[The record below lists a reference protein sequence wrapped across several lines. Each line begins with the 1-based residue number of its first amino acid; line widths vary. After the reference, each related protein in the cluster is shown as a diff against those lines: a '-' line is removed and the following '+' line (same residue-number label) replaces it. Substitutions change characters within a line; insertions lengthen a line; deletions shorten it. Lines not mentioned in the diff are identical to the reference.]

1 MADRRGRIEL
11 ITGTLVALLAGAAL
25 PSSAQAPA
33 SFALPVSFQTGAL
46 PITVGIADVNGDG
59 KPDLVT
65 VNTGAN
71 TVSVLPGNG
80 AGSFGSRTDFATGA
94 VPHGLA
100 IADLDGDGNP
110 DLVVANTGANTVS
123 VLLGTGTGT
132 FAPAM
137 DFPTGAA
144 PFFVAVGDLNRDGI
158 PDLVVVNVNAPDTV
172 SVLLGIGDG
181 TFGPKADFATGAGPR
196 SVAIGDLDGD
206 GNLDLVVA
214 NVTASTVSV
223 LLGTGTGSFGPKTD
237 FPTGTGARDV
247 AIADVNGDGKLD
259 VVVANAGAGSVSVL
273 LGAGDGTLGTK
284 TDFLV
289 GAGPRSVAIGDVNED
304 VILDLV
310 VANADSNTVSV
321 LLGTGTASLFAAK
334 TDLGTGA
341 GTGPFSV
348 AIGDFNGNGQR
359 DLAVANVNANTVS
372 VFLNT
377 IAPVIAVTP
386 SSLEFGNVAVGSTAD
401 RTFTVTNAGGGM
413 LTGNA
418 STSGPF
424 SIVGMGSYNLSAG
437 ASQTVTARFQPTAV
451 AIVTGNV
458 KFTYGDGS
466 VFVSRGLM
474 GTGTNSVPVPV
485 LGALSPSSA
494 TAGGAGFTLTV
505 NGTNF
510 VASSRVRWNGSNR
523 TTTFVSATDL
533 RVAIPASDVALAG
546 SAQVTVFDFLPIGET
561 SNTLTFTVNQPVPV
575 LAALSPSSATAGGA
589 GFTLTVTG
597 ANFVAPSVVRWNGL
611 DRTTTFVSSTEL
623 RAAISSSDITTA
635 GTTQITVFNPL
646 PGGGTSGALTFTI
659 TGQMFTLTVTIRGS
673 GVGAVISTPAGI
685 NCSSVC
691 SGTFTVNAVTL
702 TGAPAADA
710 SFKSWNGS
718 CGGASPSCTVAL
730 GPTAVTATFSAVFTD
745 ATLTAQGTAIKAVHI
760 TDLRSAIDTL
770 RTRNGLSAFAYTDAT
785 LTPGT
790 TVVRGIHLTEL
801 GTALREMGP
810 FTDPAIVVGQT
821 VIKATHLNELRKA
834 VRDLE

>member
-1 MADRRGRIEL
+1 MAGRHGRIEL
-11 ITGTLVALLAGAAL
+11 IAGTLVALLAGAAL
-25 PSSAQAPA
+25 PSSAQTPA
-33 SFALPVSFQTGAL
+33 SFNPAVSFPTGAL

-71 TVSVLPGNG
+71 TVSVLLGNG
-80 AGSFGSRTDFATGA
+80 AGSFGPRTDFATGA

-144 PFFVAVGDLNRDGI
+144 PFFVAVGDLNGDGI
-158 PDLVVVNVNAPDTV
+158 PDLVVVNVGADSV
-172 SVLLGIGDG
+172 SVLLGLGDG
-181 TFGPKADFATGAGPR
+181 TFGPKTDFATGAGAR
-196 SVAIGDLDGD
+196 SVAIGDLNGD
-206 GNLDLVVA
+206 GVPDLVVA
-214 NVTASTVSV
+214 NVSASTVSV

-237 FPTGTGARDV
+237 FQTGAGARDV
-247 AIADVNGDGKLD
+247 AIADVNGDGRLD
-259 VVVANAGAGSVSVL
+259 VVVANADAGTVSVQ
-273 LGAGDGTLGTK
+273 LGVGDGTLGLK
-284 TDFLV
+284 TDFPV

-304 VILDLV
+304 GILDLV
-310 VANADSNTVSV
+310 VANFGSNTISV
-321 LLGTGTASLFAAK
+321 LLGTGTGSFAAK
-334 TDLGTGA
+334 TDLATGP

-348 AIGDFNGNGQR
+348 AIGDLNGNGQR
-359 DLAVANVNANTVS
+359 DLAVANVSANTVS

-377 IAPVIAVTP
+377 IASVIAVTP
-386 SSLEFGNVAVGSTAD
+386 SSQGFGNVAVGSTAD

-413 LTGNA
+413 LTGSA
-418 STSGPF
+418 STSLPF
-424 SIVGMGSYNLSAG
+424 SIVSGGSYNLGAG
-437 ASQTVTARFQPTAV
+437 ASQTVIVGFQPTAV

-458 KFTYGDGS
+458 NFTYSGGS
-466 VFVSRGLM
+466 VSRGLT
-474 GTGTNSVPVPV
+474 GTGTNPVPVPV
-485 LGALSPSSA
+485 LGALSPNSA
-494 TAGGAGFTLTV
+494 TAGGAAFTLTV
-505 NGTNF
+505 SGTNF
-510 VASSRVRWNGSNR
+510 VASSVVRWNDSNR
-523 TTTFVSATDL
+523 TTTFVS
-533 RVAIPASDVALAG
+533 G
-546 SAQVTVFDFLPIGET
+546 
-561 SNTLTFTVNQPVPV
+561 
-575 LAALSPSSATAGGA
+575 
-589 GFTLTVTG
+589 
-597 ANFVAPSVVRWNGL
+597 
-611 DRTTTFVSSTEL
+611 TEL
-623 RAAISSSDITTA
+623 RAAIPAGDITTA
-635 GTTQITVFNPL
+635 GTTQITVFTPL

-659 TGQMFTLTVTIRGS
+659 TSQMFTLTVTVRGS
-673 GVGAVISTPAGI
+673 GAGSVVSTPAGI

-745 ATLTAQGTAIKAVHI
+745 ATLTAQETAIKAVHI
-760 TDLRSAIDTL
+760 TDLRSAINTL

-785 LTPGT
+785 LTPGS
-790 TVVRGIHLTEL
+790 TVVKGIHLTEL

-821 VIKATHLNELRKA
+821 VITATHLNELRKA